1 MLVGPSAPTQSKM
14 PATGDSK
21 SSEEAV
27 KSGWEMLTPVPR
39 LPQWHSLRGL
49 FLNEILE
56 CKGPVR
62 ITKAKVWLE
71 KKVEWSRMIQMQY
84 AKKVDFLGGSVVKNL
99 PPNSGDIN
107 LI

>member
-71 KKVEWSRMIQMQY
+71 KKSRMEQNDTNAIC
-84 AKKVDFLGGSVVKNL
+84 KK
-99 PPNSGDIN
+99 SGFPWW
-107 LI
+107 LSGKESAS

>member
-1 MLVGPSAPTQSKM
+1 M
-14 PATGDSK
+14 K
-21 SSEEAV
+21 SLNAKDQLELL
-27 KSGWEMLTPVPR
+27 KLKFGW
-39 LPQWHSLRGL
+39 
-49 FLNEILE
+49 
-56 CKGPVR
+56 K
-62 ITKAKVWLE
+62 